1 MNRLDLTLIYSL
13 VITISLLY
21 LLVFFIRRINRYS
34 GKVRK
39 AIVGLTGFLTL
50 AVIVRAVETF
60 GKFTGKSEVGAV
72 TYVIYSFTILGMMI
86 MITWYVKFLEEEY
99 PFIIQP
105 QKKVGEN
112 GGGEKLIGAYIISGA
127 RSRIVDLINMI
138 KELNAPILIF
148 TRSPDFYK
156 DLGEN
161 VRVVWITQASD
172 EGIPP
177 TKLHVIQEYAIRFAK
192 ENNYAVII
200 IDCLEYLLIYNEFPS
215 VFKFLVN
222 LKDHLLMLNSALVLA
237 VDEKALEPRQYTL
250 LLNEFE
256 PL

>member
-1 MNRLDLTLIYSL
+1 M
-13 VITISLLY
+13 ITISLLY
-21 LLVFFIRRINRYS
+21 LLMFFIQRINRYS
-34 GKVRK
+34 GKARK
-39 AIVGLTGFLTL
+39 AVIGLTGFLTS

-60 GKFTGKSEVGAV
+60 EKLTKGEEIRPVI
-72 TYVIYSFTILGMMI
+72 YVIYSFAILGLMVMV
-86 MITWYVKFLEEEY
+86 TWYVRFLEEEY
-99 PFIIQP
+99 LFIIQH
-105 QKKVGEN
+105 QKKPSEN

-161 VRVVWITQASD
+161 VRVVWITQASE
-172 EGIPP
+172 EGIAP

-192 ENNYAVII
+192 ENSYAVII

>member
-1 MNRLDLTLIYSL
+1 M
-13 VITISLLY
+13 ITISLLY
-21 LLVFFIRRINRYS
+21 LLMFFIQRINRYS
-34 GKVRK
+34 GKARK
-39 AIVGLTGFLTL
+39 AVIGLTGFLTS
-50 AVIVRAVETF
+50 AVIVRAVEMFEKLTK
-60 GKFTGKSEVGAV
+60 GEEIGSVI
-72 TYVIYSFTILGMMI
+72 YVIYSFAILGLMI
-86 MITWYVKFLEEEY
+86 MVTWYVRFLEEEY
-99 PFIIQP
+99 LFIIQS
-105 QKKVGEN
+105 QKKASEN

-161 VRVVWITQASD
+161 VRVVWITQASE
-172 EGIPP
+172 EGIAP

-192 ENNYAVII
+192 ENSYAVII

>member
-1 MNRLDLTLIYSL
+1 MVRGVEVIAKAFGWQLIPE
-13 VITISLLY
+13 VIY
-21 LLVFFIRRINRYS
+21 
-34 GKVRK
+34 
-39 AIVGLTGFLTL
+39 
-50 AVIVRAVETF
+50 
-60 GKFTGKSEVGAV
+60 V
-72 TYVIYSFTILGMMI
+72 TYSFIIFGMI
-86 MITWYVKFLEEEY
+86 VAITWYVRFLEEEY
-99 PFIIQP
+99 PFIIKP
-105 QKKVGEN
+105 MERGSP
-112 GGGEKLIGAYIISGA
+112 GGNGEKLLGAYIVSGA

-138 KELNAPILIF
+138 RELNAPILVF
-148 TRSPDFYK
+148 TRSPDFYRG
-156 DLGEN
+156 LGEN
-161 VRVVWITQASD
+161 IRTVWITQASE

-192 ENNYAVII
+192 ENGYAVII

-237 VDEKALEPRQYTL
+237 VDEKALEQRQYTL